1 MTKQNMPRFTE
12 SQLFTIEA
20 LNRIESFAWPEGA
33 KFASVSLGEKA
44 IGFYKQKP
52 LALTVGFDLQ
62 YAIYD
67 AGEQCLQ
74 YLPDQHPD
82 WRNSLIT
89 REQFDSVD
97 GWVKNDGSHNRQPSN
112 VSSVIDVMINRGT
125 GFTAVAASEF
135 LWDAAERSDCV
146 FYWRYHKPSN
156 AEINEA
162 VAIKDPAP
170 CFARRSFPWVDCENG
185 FIIPDRIK
193 EVELAISGGPIIEVL
208 AELDT
213 DLQKQGW
220 PKFQSAHIDL
230 KRIICNNTNQNITA
244 HVIRYLPIDAR
255 EFTHE

>member
-1 MTKQNMPRFTE
+1 MKNQLLTDA
-12 SQLFTIEA
+12 QLFTIEA
-20 LNRIESFAWPEGA
+20 LNKIQDFVWPKDANFACAFNIVNGRNFGVEFYIEKPTPSDAIEAFKGA
-33 KFASVSLGEKA
+33 LSKGDPTKVILGK
-44 IGFYKQKP
+44 
-52 LALTVGFDLQ
+52 
-62 YAIYD
+62 
-67 AGEQCLQ
+67 
-74 YLPDQHPD
+74 HPD

-97 GWVKNDGSHNRQPSN
+97 AWGRNTKLKLPLELLDSQVEVLHHNGE
-112 VSSVIDVMINRGT
+112 IAFD
-125 GFTAVAASEF
+125 
-135 LWDAAERSDCV
+135 DANA
-146 FYWRYHKPSN
+146 FYWDENVDKWRYRKPSN
-156 AEINEA
+156 AEVNEA
-162 VAIKDPAP
+162 SSITDSAP
-170 CFARRSFPWVDCENG
+170 YFARRSFPWVDCENG

-255 EFTHE
+255 EGL

>member
-1 MTKQNMPRFTE
+1 MTKQNMPRLTE

-20 LNRIESFAWPEGA
+20 LNKIQGFAWPKGA
-33 KFASVSLGEKA
+33 KFASVSLGEKEVS
-44 IGFYKQKP
+44 FYKRKP

-67 AGEQCLQ
+67 SDKYFSLVH
-74 YLPDQHPD
+74 HPD

-97 GWVKNDGSHNRQPSN
+97 GWVRNSGTQPVSDECIVECKVDGPLGAIGCLPA
-112 VSSVIDVMINRGT
+112 SVWNWKQGGLT
-125 GFTAVAASEF
+125 H
-135 LWDAAERSDCV
+135 
-146 FYWRYHKPSN
+146 WRYGKHSSS
-156 AEINEA
+156 EVNETA
-162 VAIKDPAP
+162 AITDPAP
-170 CFARRSFPWVDCENG
+170 YFARRSFSWVGCENG
-185 FIIPDRIK
+185 FIIPDRVK
-193 EVELAISGGPIIEVL
+193 EVELAIPGGPIIEVL

-230 KRIICNNTNQNITA
+230 KRVICNNTNQNITA

-255 EFTHE
+255 EVADHEI

>member
-1 MTKQNMPRFTE
+1 MTKQNMPRLTE

-20 LNRIESFAWPEGA
+20 LNRIEGFIWPKNANRAFMNHEHRFVSFSSGVCQVSGA
-33 KFASVSLGEKA
+33 DGICQYHGIYAGDISVGT
-44 IGFYKQKP
+44 Y
-52 LALTVGFDLQ
+52 
-62 YAIYD
+62 
-67 AGEQCLQ
+67 
-74 YLPDQHPD
+74 HPD
-82 WRNSLIT
+82 WSNSLIT

-97 GWVKNDGSHNRQPSN
+97 GWVRWISGERP
-112 VSSVIDVMINRGT
+112 VPAETLIDVEFKT
-125 GFTAVAASEF
+125 GATSTQTICCIAGEIAWWSY
-135 LWDAAERSDCV
+135 STITG
-146 FYWRYHKPSN
+146 YRYHKPSN

-162 VAIKDPAP
+162 SAITEPAP
-170 CFARRSFPWVDCENG
+170 YLARRSFSWVGCENG
-185 FIIPDRIK
+185 FVIPDRIK
-193 EVELAISGGPIIEVL
+193 EVELEISGGPIIEVL

>member
-1 MTKQNMPRFTE
+1 MTKQNMPRLTE

-20 LNRIESFAWPEGA
+20 LNKIQGFVWPDGA
-33 KFASVSLGEKA
+33 TSAAMDNASVLIHFYAMEPVAGRFSFSGVCVYAPDA
-44 IGFYKQKP
+44 IS
-52 LALTVGFDLQ
+52 DS
-62 YAIYD
+62 D
-67 AGEQCLQ
+67 
-74 YLPDQHPD
+74 HPD

-89 REQFDSVD
+89 KEQFDRVD
-97 GWVKNDGSHNRQPSN
+97 GWVKNDGSHHRQPSN

-135 LWDAAERSDCV
+135 LWNAAERSDCV

-230 KRIICNNTNQNITA
+230 KRVICNNTNQNITA

>member
-1 MTKQNMPRFTE
+1 MTKQNMPRLTE

-20 LNRIESFAWPEGA
+20 LNKIQGFVWPDGA
-33 KFASVSLGEKA
+33 EFASYDRWSFRIDLWSHEPELRSG
-44 IGFYKQKP
+44 GFY
-52 LALTVGFDLQ
+52 G
-62 YAIYD
+62 
-67 AGEQCLQ
+67 QCILIKRIHVEST
-74 YLPDQHPD
+74 HPD

-89 REQFDSVD
+89 KEQFDRVD

-112 VSSVIDVMINRGT
+112 ISSVIDVMINRGT

-135 LWDAAERSDCV
+135 LWNAAERSDCV

-255 EFTHE
+255 EAADHEI